1 MSLFVCVLSHFSC
14 VQLFATLGTVVS
26 HAPPSMGFF
35 RQEYWSGLPCPPQLS
50 LLKSPALAGGFFT
63 SSATCLFN
71 VYFKRSSS
79 KIGMISLSF
88 LKDITFNS
96 KLKMYRSSDNT
107 FIYILPGGPSGKEP
121 TCQCRR
127 LRRHSTSIP
136 GSGRSPGGGN
146 GNPLQYSCLENPMNR
161 GAWWATVHSSCW
173 RVRHG

>member
-1 MSLFVCVLSHFSC
+1 
-14 VQLFATLGTVVS
+14 
-26 HAPPSMGFF
+26 MGFF
-35 RQEYWSGLPCPPQLS
+35 RQEYCCGLPCPPQLS
-50 LLKSPALAGGFFT
+50 LLKFPALAGGFFI

-71 VYFKRSSS
+71 VYFQRSFS

-88 LKDITFNS
+88 LKDMTFNS

-127 LRRHSTSIP
+127 LRRHSASIP
-136 GSGRSPGGGN
+136 GLGSCPGGGN
-146 GNPLQYSCLENPMNR
+146 SNPLQVFLPGESHGQRSLVGYSLCCR
-161 GAWWATVHSSCW
+161 